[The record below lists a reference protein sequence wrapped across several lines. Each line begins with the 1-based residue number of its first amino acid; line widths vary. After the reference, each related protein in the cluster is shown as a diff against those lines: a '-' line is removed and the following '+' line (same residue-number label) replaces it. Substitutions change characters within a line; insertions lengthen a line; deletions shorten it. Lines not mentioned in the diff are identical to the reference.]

1 VDRTKL
7 CIAEM
12 WFSEIGIFLGEGKE
26 GVGEETLET
35 FTLLMVVMF
44 SLSGFCCTVPL
55 VRIGGV
61 DDAFPLCEERGM
73 IAELI
78 IATTAIMA
86 ISFHLLVKGINWSSL
101 VLNNYGV
108 CGI

>member
-1 VDRTKL
+1 M
-7 CIAEM
+7 A
-12 WFSEIGIFLGEGKE
+12 FSEIGIFLGEGNE

-44 SLSGFCCTVPL
+44 SLSGFCCTVPF

-61 DDAFPLCEERGM
+61 DNAFPLCEERGM

-78 IATTAIMA
+78 IATTAIIA
-86 ISFHLLVKGINWSSL
+86 ISFHLLVKRISWSSL
-101 VLNNYGV
+101 LLNNYGV